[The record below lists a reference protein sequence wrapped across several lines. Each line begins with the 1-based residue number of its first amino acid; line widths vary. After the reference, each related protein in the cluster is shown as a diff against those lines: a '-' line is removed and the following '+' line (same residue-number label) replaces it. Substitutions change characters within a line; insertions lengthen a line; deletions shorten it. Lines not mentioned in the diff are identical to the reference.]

1 MQFEHS
7 EKVQELIQKVDQF
20 LTDNLYPV
28 EDEIQEY
35 IDNASDRW
43 TIPPLLEELKA
54 KAKSEGLWNFF
65 LPDSDEYGY
74 GLNNLEYAP
83 LCELM
88 GRSRFAGEI
97 FNCSAPDTGNM
108 EVFARYGTEEQKK
121 QWLKPLL
128 EGEIRSAF
136 AMTEPCLLYTSPSPR
151 D

>member
-74 GLNNLEYAP
+74 GLNNLEY
-83 LCELM
+83 LSL
-88 GRSRFAGEI
+88 I
-97 FNCSAPDTGNM
+97 H
-108 EVFARYGTEEQKK
+108 
-121 QWLKPLL
+121 
-128 EGEIRSAF
+128 I
-136 AMTEPCLLYTSPSPR
+136 
-151 D
+151 